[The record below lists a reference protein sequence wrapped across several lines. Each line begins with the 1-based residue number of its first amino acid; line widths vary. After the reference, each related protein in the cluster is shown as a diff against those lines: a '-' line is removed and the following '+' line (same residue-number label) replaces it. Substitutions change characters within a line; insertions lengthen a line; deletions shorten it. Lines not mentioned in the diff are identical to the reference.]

1 MRELGLPGIRNR
13 GLLVELEAQP
23 TVNPEDSRSRAS
35 KTFCG
40 LSLWLDRGLT
50 LSVENVV
57 KEGRGGDC
65 G

>member
-50 LSVENVV
+50 FQVDDSLRPNTE
-57 KEGRGGDC
+57 
-65 G
+65 